1 MTRAINVI
9 SLFILACSVW
19 QLQAADIDCDD
30 WRRIMDKAGSV
41 VFIAGDREYPP
52 PVTMEQLDSR
62 FCQRHLD
69 AMDVIKNV
77 TRSCLK
83 PFPQQVF
90 GLLTRGSNREVKSVC
105 KNEESRALLL
115 SAFKCLGESTNW
127 ADLHDSMDDLLVR
140 LETIHRHIPDPSLQ
154 MAHACCEYHNNIRS
168 VKAKFVPRCSL
179 ELIDSIVNVIKRKLK
194 DPVDLVCAGY
204 YEDDREACRTLKR
217 EHPYPRIAATSK
229 PVAKSAIVPLA
240 DIYTAAG
247 AERQAQANRQ
257 H

>member
-1 MTRAINVI
+1 MTQAINVI
-9 SLFILACSVW
+9 GLLVFASCLMRM
-19 QLQAADIDCDD
+19 QAAQVDCDN
-30 WRRIMDKAGSV
+30 WRSTMDKAGSV

-52 PVTMEQLDSR
+52 PVTMEQLDQR

-90 GLLTRGSNREVKSVC
+90 GLLTRGSNREVKAVC

-115 SAFKCLGESTNW
+115 GAFKCFAVGNNW
-127 ADLHDSMDDLLVR
+127 DDFHDSMDDLLIR
-140 LETIHRHIPDPSLQ
+140 LETIYRHIENPSLK

-168 VKAKFVPRCSL
+168 VRAKFLPRCSL
-179 ELIDSIVNVIKRKLK
+179 EKVDFVTNLIKRKLK

-204 YEDDREACRTLKR
+204 YEDDREACRALKR
-217 EHPYPRIAATSK
+217 DHPYPRVDASAK

-240 DIYTAAG
+240 DIFTAAG
-247 AERQAQANRQ
+247 AERQANQ
-257 H
+257 